1 MESLKKLEEV
11 YLPDERYR
19 NRFNLD
25 EATGAITE
33 MGIETIYESVEGL
46 SLNSNVPEAVRSH
59 FETAKNLILYS
70 WFVYYFNAV
79 AAMQAFASLE
89 MAVRAKTNATKKDSF
104 YDLLDRVFPG
114 RELAPNLSLS
124 RAITKL
130 RNNLA
135 HGSPTIT
142 GQEWIYLRACAELI
156 NELYP

>member
-1 MESLKKLEEV
+1 MESLKKLDEV
-11 YLPDERYR
+11 YIPDVRYR
-19 NRFNLD
+19 NRVNLN
-25 EATGAITE
+25 EATGEITE
-33 MGIETIYESVEGL
+33 MGVETLHELVEGIRL
-46 SLNSNVPEAVRSH
+46 SDKVPEPVRSH

-89 MAVRAKTNATKKDSF
+89 MAVRAKTNATKKDNF

-135 HGSPTIT
+135 HGSLTIT
-142 GQEWIYLRACAELI
+142 GQEWVYLRACAELI